1 MGLGAE
7 NGKVGTWEAGKSKG
21 GKKKKE
27 VGDVEEQEIGC
38 WVRLRFL
45 GSCISSRSKVD
56 TSVSGTTTH
65 YGNFYFL
72 WKTSLLGHI
81 MFF

>member
-7 NGKVGTWEAGKSKG
+7 NGKVGTWEEGKSKG

-27 VGDVEEQEIGC
+27 VGEVGEQEIGC

-56 TSVSGTTTH
+56 SSVSGITTH

-72 WKTSLLGHI
+72 SKTSLLGHI